1 MNHIR
6 NIKEKLSIPTG
17 SSRNV
22 STSGYSSFTDSQLFF
37 GSQFWPENSQSMSQ
51 EMSLS
56 SRNSQQSSQEGSDPK
71 FISSYHTKPFL
82 FGELKD
88 KSKAFGILDK
98 FEEDKKR
105 AKEQTDSDILAK
117 ECNHFRETLNNIQQL
132 VAGTEKNTC
141 ASETVLQKFDS
152 FSSTMQTNINSLQ
165 IDISQQFEALL
176 TKVNSQK
183 VLMAELKDKMQKT
196 GDTTVAFGSNLQ
208 GLKDDLGCL
217 REEQERER
225 NMLEEALKLLSTLVS
240 EHSAKASSERVTDSA
255 NQTSPELEQSFSNI
269 LQENKLEGTQLICK
283 SYNREC
289 NQVQVPP
296 KGPIIGKMK
305 VPQRGQRRYRK
316 RPLVLSQRSKGT
328 VTNENSQP
336 LMNCDKGQHVTT
348 PRCERRDP
356 NMVPRRDHLVVE
368 RRILPTRKVRSIAKG
383 CYITPLSCWSQDSNS
398 SVCVEGIEP
407 ILAKPS
413 AESKAVTPV
422 RPEGLWQLFDIDAS
436 SDLGY

>member
-1 MNHIR
+1 
-6 NIKEKLSIPTG
+6 
-17 SSRNV
+17 
-22 STSGYSSFTDSQLFF
+22 
-37 GSQFWPENSQSMSQ
+37 MSQ

-98 FEEDKKR
+98 FEEHKKR

-117 ECNHFRETLNNIQQL
+117 ELNHFRETLNNIQQL
-132 VAGTEKNTC
+132 VAGTEKNTYVC
-141 ASETVLQKFDS
+141 QTVLQ
-152 FSSTMQTNINSLQ
+152 TMQTNVNSLQ

-183 VLMAELKDKMQKT
+183 QLMAELEDKMQKT
-196 GDTTVAFGSNLQ
+196 GDTTVANLQ

-255 NQTSPELEQSFSNI
+255 DQTSPELEQSFSNI

-283 SYNREC
+283 SYNRER
-289 NQVQVPP
+289 NQAQVPP
-296 KGPIIGKMK
+296 QGPIIGKRK
-305 VPQRGQRRYRK
+305 VPQRGQRRCRK

-336 LMNCDKGQHVTT
+336 LMNWDKGQYVTT
-348 PRCERRDP
+348 PRCERLDP
-356 NMVPRRDHLVVE
+356 NMVPRRDHLVLE
-368 RRILPTRKVRSIAKG
+368 RRILPTRKVRSIAEG
-383 CYITPLSCWSQDSNS
+383 CYITPLSCWSQDSDS

-422 RPEGLWQLFDIDAS
+422 RPEGLWQLFDIDGS

>member
-1 MNHIR
+1 M
-6 NIKEKLSIPTG
+6 
-17 SSRNV
+17 
-22 STSGYSSFTDSQLFF
+22 
-37 GSQFWPENSQSMSQ
+37 
-51 EMSLS
+51 
-56 SRNSQQSSQEGSDPK
+56 
-71 FISSYHTKPFL
+71 
-82 FGELKD
+82 
-88 KSKAFGILDK
+88 
-98 FEEDKKR
+98 
-105 AKEQTDSDILAK
+105 
-117 ECNHFRETLNNIQQL
+117 
-132 VAGTEKNTC
+132 
-141 ASETVLQKFDS
+141 
-152 FSSTMQTNINSLQ
+152 
-165 IDISQQFEALL
+165 
-176 TKVNSQK
+176 
-183 VLMAELKDKMQKT
+183 
-196 GDTTVAFGSNLQ
+196 AFGSNLQ

-296 KGPIIGKMK
+296 KGPIIGKRK
-305 VPQRGQRRYRK
+305 VPLRGQRRCRK

-328 VTNENSQP
+328 VTNENSQL

-368 RRILPTRKVRSIAKG
+368 RRILSTRKVRSIAKG

-422 RPEGLWQLFDIDAS
+422 RPEGLWQLFDIDGS

>member
-1 MNHIR
+1 
-6 NIKEKLSIPTG
+6 
-17 SSRNV
+17 
-22 STSGYSSFTDSQLFF
+22 
-37 GSQFWPENSQSMSQ
+37 MSQ

-88 KSKAFGILDK
+88 KSKALGILDK

-132 VAGTEKNTC
+132 VAGTEKNTYVC
-141 ASETVLQKFDS
+141 QTVLQKFDS

-183 VLMAELKDKMQKT
+183 ELMAELEDKMQKACY
-196 GDTTVAFGSNLQ
+196 TTVAFGSNLQ

-283 SYNREC
+283 SYNRER
-289 NQVQVPP
+289 NQAQVPP
-296 KGPIIGKMK
+296 QGGIIGKRK
-305 VPQRGQRRYRK
+305 VPQRGQRKCRK

-336 LMNCDKGQHVTT
+336 LKGQHVTT

-356 NMVPRRDHLVVE
+356 NMVPRRDHLVLE
-368 RRILPTRKVRSIAKG
+368 RRILPTRKVRSIAEG

-398 SVCVEGIEP
+398 SIF
-407 ILAKPS
+407 AKPS

-422 RPEGLWQLFDIDAS
+422 RPEGLWQLFDIDGS